1 MIQKYSEWKMKLKY
15 IVSIVVA
22 FIVISAAVFVVLL
35 QNQYDSDI
43 IDEKVTPDDEE
54 LPPVGDL
61 SFHEVVNAF
70 AFDIFREIHEG
81 TEGNL
86 FISPYSIFTA
96 LAMTYE
102 GARGETADEMAT
114 VLSVE
119 QDNESFHAYMK
130 NLYEVLNTKN
140 EEYNISTANALWVK
154 ENLQLLELYLNV
166 IREYY
171 GGDATEVDYSNPT
184 EAAAIINQWVENQT
198 NGLIKDLITADA
210 ISPLTALI
218 LTNAIYFKGIWK
230 NQFDPVN
237 TTNRTFEISAGTSV
251 ETPTM
256 SLIDTE
262 DVFNYAETDD
272 LQILELPYTGDDISM
287 IILLPKDNDLS
298 STIDA
303 IDSDMFSDW
312 KDSMVEKKVD
322 MYLPKF
328 KVETSYALKNYL
340 IELGMNIPFAS
351 SADFSGITGGKDL
364 FISQVI
370 HKAFIDVNEEG
381 TEAAAATAVIMVL
394 TANGGS
400 SRIVFNCNHPF
411 IYLIQ
416 HKQTETILFMGII
429 SNPLA

>member
-1 MIQKYSEWKMKLKY
+1 MIRKISERTMKLKY
-15 IVSIVVA
+15 IVSIIVA
-22 FIVISAAVFVVLL
+22 FIVISAAVFIALL
-35 QNQYDSDI
+35 QNQSDSDM
-43 IDEKVTPDDEE
+43 IDEDITPDDEK
-54 LPPVGDL
+54 PDPVGDL
-61 SFHEVVNAF
+61 TFPDAVNAF
-70 AFDIFREIHEG
+70 AFDIFREVHEG
-81 TEGNL
+81 NEGNM

-119 QDNESFHAYMK
+119 QDNESFHTYMK

-154 ENLQLLELYLNV
+154 ENLQLLEVYLNA

-171 GGDATEVDYSNPT
+171 GGDATEVDYSNPA

-230 NQFDPVN
+230 TQFDPVN

-251 ETPTM
+251 ETSTM

-287 IILLPKDNDLS
+287 IILLPKNNDLS
-298 STIDA
+298 STIDT
-303 IDSDMFSDW
+303 IDSDMFSEW
-312 KDSMVEKKVD
+312 TESMVETKVNI
-322 MYLPKF
+322 YLPKF
-328 KVETSYALKNYL
+328 KVETSYTLKNYL
-340 IELGMNIPFAS
+340 IELGMNIPFTSA
-351 SADFSGITGGKDL
+351 ADFSGITGGKDL
-364 FISQVI
+364 FISQI
-370 HKAFIDVNEEG
+370 LHKAFIDVNEEG

-416 HKQTETILFMGII
+416 HKQTETILFMGSI
-429 SNPLA
+429 SDPLA

>member
-1 MIQKYSEWKMKLKY
+1 MIQKIGERTMKLKY
-15 IVSIVVA
+15 IVSILTV
-22 FIVISAAVFVVLL
+22 FIVISAAVFVALL
-35 QNQYDSDI
+35 QNQSGSDI
-43 IDEKVTPDDEE
+43 INEDVTSDDEE
-54 LPPVGDL
+54 LTPVGDPP
-61 SFHEVVNAF
+61 FHEAVNAF
-70 AFDIFREIHEG
+70 AFDIFREAHEG
-81 TEGNL
+81 NEGNL

-102 GARGETADEMAT
+102 GARGETADEMTT

-119 QDNESFHAYMK
+119 QDNESFHTYMK

-154 ENLQLLELYLNV
+154 ENLQLLEVYLNV

-230 NQFDPVN
+230 TQFDPVN

-287 IILLPKDNDLS
+287 IILLPKNNDLS
-298 STIDA
+298 STIDT
-303 IDSDMFSDW
+303 IDSDMFSEW
-312 KDSMVEKKVD
+312 TESMVETKVNI
-322 MYLPKF
+322 YLPKF
-328 KVETSYALKNYL
+328 KVETSYTLKNYL
-340 IELGMNIPFAS
+340 IELGMNIPFTS

-381 TEAAAATAVIMVL
+381 TEAAAATAVIMEL
-394 TANGGS
+394 TSNGGS

-416 HKQTETILFMGII
+416 HKQTETILFMGSI
-429 SNPLA
+429 SDPLA